1 MNAMRCRHQQSW
13 RIPTNQKLQGVLL
26 VAGLCLA
33 VPSLFA
39 HHGLA
44 QFDTRRVVSMAGT
57 VTDFQWI
64 QPHAFIYADVKDERG
79 KVANWA
85 MELGSPSM
93 LGRFGWSPTSLKR
106 GDRVIFYGYPAKDG
120 SPYMSLGKIELS
132 NGKTLPGAP

>member
-1 MNAMRCRHQQSW
+1 MNAMRCRHRQSW
-13 RIPTNQKLQGVLL
+13 KLPMNRRVKAFLL
-26 VAGLCLA
+26 VAGLWLA

-44 QFDTRRVVSMAGT
+44 QFDTTHVVSMAGT

-64 QPHAFIYADVKDERG
+64 QPHAFIYADVKDEHG

-93 LGRFGWSPTSLKR
+93 LGRFGWNPNSLKR
-106 GDRVIFYGYPAKDG
+106 GDRVIFYGYRAKDG
-120 SPYMSLGKIELS
+120 SPYLSVGKVELS
-132 NGKTLPGAP
+132 NGKSLPGAP